1 MSNST
6 SNVSVSR
13 HVAPRPLGI
22 QITATYRKA
31 AHETATEFASDFLC
45 ISVYISQR
53 VPFFFFLADID
64 FGRSLGLAKRA
75 VSTKSL

>member
-31 AHETATEFASDFLC
+31 AHETAICFRFSLYFCVYFSASD
-45 ISVYISQR
+45 
-53 VPFFFFLADID
+53 FFFFLADID

-75 VSTKSL
+75 VATKLL